1 MYPLSHSYG
10 RGDKTKREVM
20 YPSQQNSTDQTANF
34 FWLLAI
40 ISIGLIA
47 LWYCEKM
54 IIVKTVFFIRHAEI
68 CFVQWIVLGIDYIA
82 GLFHLPLLNDSR
94 LALWQQVIT
103 HPNIKAISFADLS
116 QQSDDV
122 GTWFRYPVMAG
133 LIAGS
138 LYLFTNHRL
147 ARFHRIFNMN
157 SLKKAEVENW
167 PSITPVLTLDL
178 LKQDLESGE
187 WAMAQTPID
196 FCHKNKLLTVAEE
209 HGKKIWLINRA
220 EAEKAFVMQMGP
232 LWKGLENL
240 PIHLKA
246 LAVIFISR
254 ALRDEKTANLLL
266 DQIAASAHGGQLN
279 FSGVSEL
286 VEKYRKHSIFKWLEK
301 RHAYVGTLMATLLE
315 LARSNG
321 VLASAEFL
329 WLKPVDRRMFYML
342 NSVGRRVA
350 CVEASGLFAHWKAE
364 QKLKRL
370 LRAPM
375 VEQAVVALEEAIT
388 NSLYTEDEESWRTS
402 NAA

>member
-1 MYPLSHSYG
+1 
-10 RGDKTKREVM
+10 M

-40 ISIGLIA
+40 ISIGLIV
-47 LWYCEKM
+47 LWYCEKN
-54 IIVKTVFFIRHAEI
+54 IIVKVIFAIRHAEI
-68 CFVQWIVLGIDYIA
+68 SFVQLLVLSIDYIA
-82 GLFHLPLLNDSR
+82 RFFHMPVLDDSR
-94 LALWQQVIT
+94 LALWQKVISN
-103 HPNIKAISFADLS
+103 PNIKAVTFADLS
-116 QQSDDV
+116 QQSDDL
-122 GTWFRYPVMAG
+122 GMWFRYPVMVG
-133 LIAGS
+133 LMAGS
-138 LYLFTNHRL
+138 LYLFTSHRL
-147 ARFHRIFNMN
+147 ARFHRVFTMN
-157 SLKKAEVENW
+157 SLKKIEAENW

-178 LKQDLESGE
+178 LKEDLESGE
-187 WAMAQTPID
+187 WAMAQMPID
-196 FCHKNKLLTVAEE
+196 FCHKNKLLHVTEE
-209 HGKKIWLINRA
+209 QGKKIWVMNRA

-232 LWKGLENL
+232 LWKGVENL

-254 ALRDEKTANLLL
+254 ALRDEKTANKLL
-266 DQIAASAHGGQLN
+266 DQIAASAQNGKLN
-279 FSGVSEL
+279 FAGVEEL
-286 VEKYRKHSIFKWLEK
+286 VKKYRKHHIFKWLEQ

-329 WLKPVDRRMFYML
+329 WLKPVDRRMFYVF

-350 CVEASGLFAHWKAE
+350 CVEAAGLFAHWKAE

-375 VEQAVVALEEAIT
+375 VEQAVVALEEAVT
-388 NSLYTEDEESWRTS
+388 NSLYIEGGESWRIN